1 MTLDEDIAKAIQSLD
16 LAYGDLREANR
27 KATAIESLLLLDV
40 IGMVT
45 KAKQRIEAIQSARK

>member
-16 LAYGDLREANR
+16 LANGDLREANR

-40 IGMVT
+40 IEMVT